1 MDRPG
6 AGALPA
12 ILRSVAFDEPLLAL
26 ADRELPRLRAVGRT
40 LTIALPQHEAAAQ
53 LTVSTDSD
61 QLTTILLN
69 LLDNARKYGA
79 RGRCGWRTQASPS
92 TWPTRWPCRWSPPLA
107 PPHRRLI
114 PGQPNGPGTG
124 LDLGIAGCPA

>member
-26 ADRELPRLRAVGRT
+26 ADRELPRLRAAGRT

-79 RGRCGWRTQASPS
+79 TGALRLADAGLTINVANALAVPLE
-92 TWPTRWPCRWSPPLA
+92 PPLA